1 MTTSATAVAPALSA
15 LRLVS
20 FVPHERDAVHVGLL
34 SPDAQQVVDLAGF
47 GITDA
52 LEAIEQLDLLRRA
65 AGAILHGPARSAF
78 AVSAVH
84 LVAPIPLAR
93 GVVQG
98 TPDGAPHF
106 ADPTTLHGPGGHLS
120 RDDARGARVGMAA
133 IVGAIIEAHATLDD
147 DALDAALVGSMLVL
161 GWPQD
166 AAGGATTVLL
176 PGAVGPFA
184 AVPRR
189 RPESLMLTHVAP
201 LAAAPAPDEKLVL
214 AAPDGAAFIRVA
226 RAALRTHTLR
236 PGDLITI
243 FPDSVAA
250 ADRTVVSGG
259 SWIRV
264 SAPGLGTLSLAVR

>member
-1 MTTSATAVAPALSA
+1 MISPATGTAPALSA

-52 LEAIEQLDLLRRA
+52 LEAIAQLDMLRRA
-65 AGAILHGPARSAF
+65 AGAIMHGAARNAF

-93 GVVQG
+93 SVVQASPG
-98 TPDGAPHF
+98 GVPQF

-120 RDDARGARVGMAA
+120 RDDARLAQVGMAA
-133 IVGAIIEAHATLDD
+133 IVGTTLDARTPVDD
-147 DALDAALVGSMLVL
+147 DALDAALVGSVLVL
-161 GWPQD
+161 GWPQVGP
-166 AAGGATTVLL
+166 GGEQLLL

-189 RPESLMLTHVAP
+189 RPESLVITCVAP
-201 LAAAPAPDEKLVL
+201 LSAAPVADDKVVL
-214 AAPDGAAFIRVA
+214 AAPDGPEFVAVA
-226 RAALRTHTLR
+226 RAALRSHTLH

-243 FPDSVAA
+243 FPASSVAT
-250 ADRTVVSGG
+250 DRPAVSGG
-259 SWIRV
+259 SWVRV

>member
-1 MTTSATAVAPALSA
+1 MIGPPTNVAPALSA

-34 SPDAQQVVDLAGF
+34 TPDAQHIVDLAGV

-52 LEAIEQLDLLRRA
+52 LEAIEQLDMLRRA
-65 AGAILHGPARSAF
+65 AGAIMHGAALNAF

-93 GVVQG
+93 SVVQASPG
-98 TPDGAPHF
+98 SVSQF
-106 ADPTTLHGPGGHLS
+106 AEPTTLHGPGGHLG
-120 RDDARGARVGMAA
+120 RDDARGARVGVAA
-133 IVGAIIEAHATLDD
+133 IVGTTIAARAAVDD
-147 DALDAALVGSMLVL
+147 DALDAALIGSVLVL

-166 AAGGATTVLL
+166 GPGGERLLL

-189 RPESLMLTHVAP
+189 RPESLVLTCVAP
-201 LAAAPAPDEKLVL
+201 LSATPVADGKVVL
-214 AAPDGAAFIRVA
+214 AAPDGAQFVDVA
-226 RAALRTHTLR
+226 RDALRSHTLR

-243 FPDSVAA
+243 FPASVVAT
-250 ADRTVVSGG
+250 DRPVVTGG
-259 SWIRV
+259 SWVRV